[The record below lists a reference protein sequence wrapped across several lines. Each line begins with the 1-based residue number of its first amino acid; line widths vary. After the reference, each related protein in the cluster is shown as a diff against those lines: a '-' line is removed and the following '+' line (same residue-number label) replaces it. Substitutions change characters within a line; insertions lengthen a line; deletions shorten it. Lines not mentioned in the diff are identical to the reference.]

1 MRDILKEVEQW
12 IKEGEAV
19 ALATVIHTWGSAP
32 RRVGA
37 KMAFTKSGKITG
49 SVSGGCVE
57 SAVFEAGVQSLQSG
71 RPQLLKFGVAD
82 ETAWQV
88 GLACGGKI
96 EVFVQALDPAFF
108 DLWKVRLLSNQP
120 FSVVSLIDGPSDLP
134 GRTMLVSQDGV
145 ELSLGAELDAAGVE
159 KARGVLAEGRSQP
172 VWLAG
177 QAEPMRAFIEVVL
190 PTPTLIMVGGVH
202 IAVALTVLAKTLGF
216 QTVVIDPRRAFGNAA
231 RFPNVDRLIQAW
243 PEEAFSQLDISSSD
257 AVVMLTHDPKIDDPA
272 LKRVLNSQAFYI
284 GALGSRTTHE
294 KRRRRLLEDGVTS
307 AQLERLH
314 APIGLDIGAE
324 SPEEIALAIIAEIV
338 AAQHNKETS
347 ASQPQEA
354 VLPQRSGQG
363 FAS

>member
-1 MRDILKEVEQW
+1 MRDILREVDQW
-12 IKEGEAV
+12 IKEGEPV

-37 KMAFTKSGKITG
+37 KMALTKSGKIAG

-71 RPQLLKFGVAD
+71 QPQLLKFGVAD

-108 DLWKVRLLSNQP
+108 DLWKASLLSNRP
-120 FSVVSLIDGPSDLP
+120 FSVVSLIDGPGDFL
-134 GRTMLVSQDGV
+134 GRAMLVSQDDV
-145 ELSLGAELDAAGVE
+145 QLSLGAELDEAGIE
-159 KARGVLAEGRSQP
+159 KAREALAGGRSQAAA
-172 VWLAG
+172 LAG
-177 QAEPMRAFIEVVL
+177 QSEPMRAFIEVVK
-190 PTPTLIMVGGVH
+190 PTPNLIMVGGVH
-202 IAVALTVLAKTLGF
+202 IAVALTALAKTLGF

-243 PEEAFSQLDISSSD
+243 PEEAFSEIEVSSSD

-272 LKRVLNSQAFYI
+272 LKRVLNGPAFYI
-284 GALGSRTTHE
+284 GALGSRTTHAKR
-294 KRRRRLLEDGVTS
+294 KRRLQTEGVTS
-307 AQLERLH
+307 SQLERLH

-324 SPEEIALAIIAEIV
+324 SPEEIALSIMAEIV
-338 AAQHNKETS
+338 AAQHNKETLGS
-347 ASQPQEA
+347 QSLDAELNPQAIKRPAS
-354 VLPQRSGQG
+354 
-363 FAS
+363 